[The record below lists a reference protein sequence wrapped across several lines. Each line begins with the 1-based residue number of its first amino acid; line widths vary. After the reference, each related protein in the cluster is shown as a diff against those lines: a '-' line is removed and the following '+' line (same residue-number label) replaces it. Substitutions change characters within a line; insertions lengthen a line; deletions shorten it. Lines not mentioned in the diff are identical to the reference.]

1 MKNSSHK
8 IDRDYFNYDGTS
20 KEYKID
26 VNYQNSTAPLIVYS
40 FGITNE
46 DPNYQISRNNS
57 KIFILEYVEKGQI
70 SLINNGKNYLINKN
84 DTYLLEP
91 GSTHKYS
98 SNPNNPI
105 KKYWINFNAEY
116 FFALLDSFNLVNITH
131 FPQVNIKS
139 EFEELLSLYKG
150 KELFNDEIY
159 EKISLILMKI
169 ILKLEKSIKNK
180 DSANDIVD
188 RICNFIRLN
197 ILSKFTYN
205 DLIKEFGISKE
216 NMLKLFQSSLNMT
229 PFDYIHLEKIRL
241 IKQMLYGN
249 NYTIKNISIMLSF
262 SSEYHM
268 SSFFKKYT
276 GLSPSEFKKINGV
289 KK

>member
-105 KKYWINFNAEY
+105 KKYWINFNTEY

-180 DSANDIVD
+180 DSDNDLVD